1 MKINLVLA
9 ERIVSLT
16 EIKTR
21 FGKLKSF
28 VSNWKH
34 VAWLSVG
41 LFTMKVGIE
50 QIIMLIVRGGN
61 E

>member
-9 ERIVSLT
+9 ERIMTLT

-21 FGKLKSF
+21 FEKLKSF

-34 VAWLSVG
+34 VVWLSIV
-41 LFTMKVGIE
+41 LFTMKIAVQELLEFLWKIT
-50 QIIMLIVRGGN
+50 R
-61 E
+61 